1 VCERGTTRNTV
12 AATAEASLPLSGRDR
27 PQADRRRRLPVSL
40 IAVIPAG
47 PQRRRIVASLGRCGA
62 IPRTPPNRVV
72 ARSFR
77 QREVSLHMD
86 AVVTPISIAQIVW
99 RNSAPIVGI
108 LFFHWSTT
116 NVLVLYFLDTMLSF
130 GVIFA
135 GLAKSFSPAKPNGA
149 GAWVKS
155 EFTYVFVA
163 LLLCA
168 LFGIPLGMPVGL
180 ALGAGGFTFSGAL
193 ADHSLRVGVLWQ
205 CAMALW
211 SYIGLYRALDT
222 HSPSELR
229 LKQRFGLIL
238 MRWVV
243 VLVVCYAGLGFVP
256 GNVGV
261 FLLVAA
267 YVAASIF
274 AEMAPDRFLRGTPAD
289 DSAEARA
296 PSAAK
301 NPKRRS

>member
-1 VCERGTTRNTV
+1 
-12 AATAEASLPLSGRDR
+12 
-27 PQADRRRRLPVSL
+27 
-40 IAVIPAG
+40 
-47 PQRRRIVASLGRCGA
+47 
-62 IPRTPPNRVV
+62 
-72 ARSFR
+72 
-77 QREVSLHMD
+77 MD
-86 AVVTPISIAQIVW
+86 GMVTPIGIAQIVW

-116 NVLVLYFLDTMLSF
+116 NVLVLYFVDTMLSF

-135 GLAKSFSPAKPNGA
+135 GLAKSFAPAKPNGA
-149 GAWVKS
+149 AAWVKA
-155 EFTYVFVA
+155 ELTYLFVA

-168 LFGIPLGMPVGL
+168 LFAIPLGMPVGL
-180 ALGAGGFTFSGAL
+180 ALGAGGFTFNAAL

-211 SYIGLYRALDT
+211 SYVGLYRALDT

-243 VLVVCYAGLGFVP
+243 VLVVCYAGLGNMP
-256 GNVGV
+256 GSVGL

-289 DSAEARA
+289 DSTEGRA
-296 PSAAK
+296 PTVAK
-301 NPKRRS
+301 SPQRRS

>member
-1 VCERGTTRNTV
+1 LYFGAGADARV
-12 AATAEASLPLSGRDR
+12 AARGQAGAIVASFCRHPI
-27 PQADRRRRLPVSL
+27 SL

-47 PQRRRIVASLGRCGA
+47 PQRRRIIASLGRCGA
-62 IPRTPPNRVV
+62 TPRIRPV
-72 ARSFR
+72 A
-77 QREVSLHMD
+77 
-86 AVVTPISIAQIVW
+86 
-99 RNSAPIVGI
+99 I
-108 LFFHWSTT
+108 LAT

-149 GAWVKS
+149 GASIKA

-168 LFGIPLGMPVGL
+168 LFGLPLGMPVGL

-243 VLVVCYAGLGFVP
+243 VLVVCYSGLGFVP

-289 DSAEARA
+289 DSVEARA

-301 NPKRRS
+301 NPKRRN

>member
-1 VCERGTTRNTV
+1 MGALITAVGIIQIIARN
-12 AATAEASLPLSGRDR
+12 
-27 PQADRRRRLPVSL
+27 
-40 IAVIPAG
+40 AV
-47 PQRRRIVASLGRCGA
+47 
-62 IPRTPPNRVV
+62 
-72 ARSFR
+72 
-77 QREVSLHMD
+77 
-86 AVVTPISIAQIVW
+86 
-99 RNSAPIVGI
+99 PIVGI
-108 LFFHWSTT
+108 LFFHWSAS
-116 NVLVLYFLDTMLSF
+116 NVLVLYFLDTMLSI

-135 GLAKSFSPAKPNGA
+135 GLAKSFAPARPSGIGA
-149 GAWVKS
+149 RVKA
-155 EFTYVFVA
+155 EFTYLFVA

-168 LFGIPLGMPVGL
+168 LVGIPLGLPVGMI
-180 ALGAGGFTFSGAL
+180 LGAGGFTIREAL
-193 ADHSLRVGVLWQ
+193 ADHSLRAGAVWQ

-211 SYIGLYRALDT
+211 SYFGLYRALDT

-243 VLVVCYAGLGFVP
+243 VLAVCYAGVGLVP

-289 DSAEARA
+289 DSAEAQA
-296 PSAAK
+296 PTAAQSS
-301 NPKRRS
+301 KRRG

>member
-1 VCERGTTRNTV
+1 
-12 AATAEASLPLSGRDR
+12 
-27 PQADRRRRLPVSL
+27 
-40 IAVIPAG
+40 
-47 PQRRRIVASLGRCGA
+47 
-62 IPRTPPNRVV
+62 
-72 ARSFR
+72 
-77 QREVSLHMD
+77 MD
-86 AVVTPISIAQIVW
+86 AMVTPIGIAQIVW

-243 VLVVCYAGLGFVP
+243 VLVVCYSGLGFVP